1 MPWPAAAALR
11 LRRPLDAPQD
21 AAAQYPFGVRRMP
34 DSARRGYRMISE
46 GHTLD
51 HHDAEPRT
59 DELPM
64 PAPRTV
70 DAATWVARGIVVA
83 TLGLV
88 TLVLGLIVGI
98 MVADPGPTTAS
109 GPTAAGVSPSTSPPT
124 SIAPPEASG
133 TQAPPTRVSAAITNH
148 PTVPAAPARLATGAT
163 TRSSV
168 VAAPTSTTSTASTTT
183 HGRSGNTG
191 KPKPTKP

>member
-1 MPWPAAAALR
+1 
-11 LRRPLDAPQD
+11 
-21 AAAQYPFGVRRMP
+21 
-34 DSARRGYRMISE
+34 MISE

-51 HHDAEPRT
+51 HHDAQPRT
-59 DELPM
+59 DELPT

-109 GPTAAGVSPSTSPPT
+109 GPTAAGVSPATTTPAY
-124 SIAPPEASG
+124 IAPPETSG
-133 TQAPPTRVSAAITNH
+133 TQAPPVRVSAAST
-148 PTVPAAPARLATGAT
+148 TQPAAPAAPPRQTAGAT

-168 VAAPTSTTSTASTTT
+168 VAAPTSTTPTASTTT
-183 HGRSGNTG
+183 HGRSG